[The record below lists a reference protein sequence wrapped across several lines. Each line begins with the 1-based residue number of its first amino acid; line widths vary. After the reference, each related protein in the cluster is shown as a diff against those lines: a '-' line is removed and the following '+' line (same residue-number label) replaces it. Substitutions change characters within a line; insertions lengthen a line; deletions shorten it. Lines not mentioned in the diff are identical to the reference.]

1 MNNGF
6 THNQARIPA
15 ARTTGFALATLLLV
29 CGAFLLT
36 SCGHEPEKATP
47 PAQTETQNTNAA
59 STGANEK
66 ATSTEEGNADK
77 AADEKA
83 SQDDSA
89 KAAKHQGAYAIA
101 IRNGGGADGLAG
113 AAQAKLVAAGLTED
127 NHTYALDSY
136 AIAGGLAPTTVVY
149 VKGTGD
155 DAADVKEEAEKVVS
169 ALGLAAC
176 RLLTKPPRANRWTAS
191 IFSSSSAKTHWARC
205 NKSNRSKEQ
214 APRQYQ
220 KREALHK
227 HASLFLYQRF

>member
-15 ARTTGFALATLLLV
+15 ARATGFALAILLLA
-29 CGAFLLT
+29 CGASLLS

-47 PAQTETQNTNAA
+47 PAQTETQSANAA
-59 STGANEK
+59 STEASKEVTS
-66 ATSTEEGNADK
+66 TSTEAGNADK
-77 AADEKA
+77 AADEKT

-149 VKGTGD
+149 VKGMGD
-155 DAADVKEEAEKVVS
+155 DAADVKAEAEKVVS
-169 ALGLAAC
+169 ALGLGSVQTFDEA
-176 RLLTKPPRANRWTAS
+176 TAGES
-191 IFSSSSAKTHWARC
+191 MDGFDIFVIVGKD
-205 NKSNRSKEQ
+205 
-214 APRQYQ
+214 
-220 KREALHK
+220 ALDT
-227 HASLFLYQRF
+227 LR

>member
-15 ARTTGFALATLLLV
+15 ARATGFALAILLLA
-29 CGAFLLT
+29 CGASLLS

-47 PAQTETQNTNAA
+47 PAQTETQSANAA
-59 STGANEK
+59 STEA
-66 ATSTEEGNADK
+66 GNADK

-83 SQDDSA
+83 SQDESA
-89 KAAKHQGAYAIA
+89 KTAKHQGAYAIA

-113 AAQAKLVAAGLTED
+113 AAQTKLVAAGLTED

-155 DAADVKEEAEKVVS
+155 DAADVKAEAEKVVS
-169 ALGLAAC
+169 ALGLGSVQTSDEA
-176 RLLTKPPRANRWTAS
+176 TAGES
-191 IFSSSSAKTHWARC
+191 MEGFDIFVIVGKD
-205 NKSNRSKEQ
+205 
-214 APRQYQ
+214 
-220 KREALHK
+220 ALDTLK
-227 HASLFLYQRF
+227 

>member
-15 ARTTGFALATLLLV
+15 ARATGFALAILLLV
-29 CGAFLLT
+29 CSASLLS
-36 SCGHEPEKATP
+36 SCGHEPEKATL
-47 PAQTETQNTNAA
+47 PAQTETQSANAA
-59 STGANEK
+59 STETSK
-66 ATSTEEGNADK
+66 EVTSTEEGNADK

-89 KAAKHQGAYAIA
+89 KTAKHQGAYAIA

-155 DAADVKEEAEKVVS
+155 DAADVKAEAEKVVS
-169 ALGLAAC
+169 ALGLGSVQTFDEA
-176 RLLTKPPRANRWTAS
+176 TAGES
-191 IFSSSSAKTHWARC
+191 MDEFDIFVIVGKD
-205 NKSNRSKEQ
+205 
-214 APRQYQ
+214 
-220 KREALHK
+220 ALGT
-227 HASLFLYQRF
+227 LQ

>member
-15 ARTTGFALATLLLV
+15 ARVTGFALATLLLV

-47 PAQTETQNTNAA
+47 PAQTETQNANAA
-59 STGANEK
+59 SSGANEK
-66 ATSTEEGNADK
+66 AG
-77 AADEKA
+77 
-83 SQDDSA
+83 QDDSA

-169 ALGLAAC
+169 ALGLGSVQ
-176 RLLTKPPRANRWTAS
+176 TFDETTAGES
-191 IFSSSSAKTHWARC
+191 MDSFDIFVIVGKD
-205 NKSNRSKEQ
+205 
-214 APRQYQ
+214 
-220 KREALHK
+220 ALGT
-227 HASLFLYQRF
+227 LQ

>member
-15 ARTTGFALATLLLV
+15 ARVTDFALATLLLV

-66 ATSTEEGNADK
+66 ASSAEEGNVDK

-101 IRNGGGADGLAG
+101 IRNGGGADGLPYAH
-113 AAQAKLVAAGLTED
+113 LLT
-127 NHTYALDSY
+127 ALDSFRRGIT
-136 AIAGGLAPTTVVY
+136 IAQRHS
-149 VKGTGD
+149 
-155 DAADVKEEAEKVVS
+155 ADS
-169 ALGLAAC
+169 QQ
-176 RLLTKPPRANRWTAS
+176 
-191 IFSSSSAKTHWARC
+191 
-205 NKSNRSKEQ
+205 NKSKNFHSDINVKT
-214 APRQYQ
+214 
-220 KREALHK
+220 
-227 HASLFLYQRF
+227 

>member
-15 ARTTGFALATLLLV
+15 ARVTGFALATLLLV

-66 ATSTEEGNADK
+66 AASAEEGS
-77 AADEKA
+77 DEKA
-83 SQDDSA
+83 NQDDSA

-169 ALGLAAC
+169 ALGLGSVQTFDEA
-176 RLLTKPPRANRWTAS
+176 TAGES
-191 IFSSSSAKTHWARC
+191 MNSFDIFVIVGKD
-205 NKSNRSKEQ
+205 
-214 APRQYQ
+214 
-220 KREALHK
+220 ALGT
-227 HASLFLYQRF
+227 LQ

>member
-66 ATSTEEGNADK
+66 AASAEEDNVDKAADEK

-83 SQDDSA
+83 SQDDST

-113 AAQAKLVAAGLTED
+113 AAQTKLVAAGLTED

-169 ALGLAAC
+169 ALGLGSVQTFDEA
-176 RLLTKPPRANRWTAS
+176 TAGES
-191 IFSSSSAKTHWARC
+191 MDSFDIFVIVGKD
-205 NKSNRSKEQ
+205 
-214 APRQYQ
+214 
-220 KREALHK
+220 ALGT
-227 HASLFLYQRF
+227 LQ

>member
-1 MNNGF
+1 M
-6 THNQARIPA
+6 
-15 ARTTGFALATLLLV
+15 
-29 CGAFLLT
+29 T

-47 PAQTETQNTNAA
+47 PAQTETQNANAA
-59 STGANEK
+59 SSGANEK
-66 ATSTEEGNADK
+66 AASTEEDNADK

-83 SQDDSA
+83 GQDDSA

-169 ALGLAAC
+169 ALGLGSVQ
-176 RLLTKPPRANRWTAS
+176 TFDETTAGES
-191 IFSSSSAKTHWARC
+191 MDSFDIFVIVGKD
-205 NKSNRSKEQ
+205 
-214 APRQYQ
+214 
-220 KREALHK
+220 ALGT
-227 HASLFLYQRF
+227 LQ

>member
-15 ARTTGFALATLLLV
+15 ARATGFALAILLLV
-29 CGAFLLT
+29 CGTSLLS

-47 PAQTETQNTNAA
+47 PAQTETQSTNAA
-59 STGANEK
+59 STETSKETA
-66 ATSTEEGNADK
+66 STEADNVDK

-89 KAAKHQGAYAIA
+89 KTAKHQGAYAIA

-155 DAADVKEEAEKVVS
+155 DAADVKAEAEKVVS
-169 ALGLAAC
+169 ALGLGSVQAFDE
-176 RLLTKPPRANRWTAS
+176 TTAGES
-191 IFSSSSAKTHWARC
+191 MDGFDIFVIVGKD
-205 NKSNRSKEQ
+205 
-214 APRQYQ
+214 
-220 KREALHK
+220 ALDT
-227 HASLFLYQRF
+227 LQ

>member
-15 ARTTGFALATLLLV
+15 ARATGFALVILLLV
-29 CGAFLLT
+29 CSASLLS

-47 PAQTETQNTNAA
+47 PAQTETQSANAA
-59 STGANEK
+59 STEAGKEATS
-66 ATSTEEGNADK
+66 TSTEEGNADK
-77 AADEKA
+77 TADEKA

-89 KAAKHQGAYAIA
+89 KTAKHQGAYAIA

-136 AIAGGLAPTTVVY
+136 AIAGGLAPTTIVY

-155 DAADVKEEAEKVVS
+155 DAADVKAEAEKVVS
-169 ALGLAAC
+169 ALGLGSVQTFDEA
-176 RLLTKPPRANRWTAS
+176 TAGES
-191 IFSSSSAKTHWARC
+191 MDEFDIFVIVGKD
-205 NKSNRSKEQ
+205 
-214 APRQYQ
+214 
-220 KREALHK
+220 ALGT
-227 HASLFLYQRF
+227 LQ

>member
-15 ARTTGFALATLLLV
+15 ARATGFALAILLLA
-29 CGAFLLT
+29 CGASLLS

-47 PAQTETQNTNAA
+47 PAQTETQSANAA
-59 STGANEK
+59 STEA
-66 ATSTEEGNADK
+66 GNADK

-83 SQDDSA
+83 SQDESA
-89 KAAKHQGAYAIA
+89 KTAKHQGAYAIA

-113 AAQAKLVAAGLTED
+113 AAQTKLVAAGLTED

-155 DAADVKEEAEKVVS
+155 DAADVKAEAEKVVS
-169 ALGLAAC
+169 ALGLGSVQTFDEA
-176 RLLTKPPRANRWTAS
+176 TAGES
-191 IFSSSSAKTHWARC
+191 MEGFDIFVIVGKD
-205 NKSNRSKEQ
+205 
-214 APRQYQ
+214 
-220 KREALHK
+220 ALDTLK
-227 HASLFLYQRF
+227 

>member
-15 ARTTGFALATLLLV
+15 ARVTGFALATLLLV

-77 AADEKA
+77 AADE
-83 SQDDSA
+83 

-169 ALGLAAC
+169 ALGLGSVQTFDEA
-176 RLLTKPPRANRWTAS
+176 TAGES
-191 IFSSSSAKTHWARC
+191 MDSFDIFVIVGKD
-205 NKSNRSKEQ
+205 
-214 APRQYQ
+214 
-220 KREALHK
+220 ALGT
-227 HASLFLYQRF
+227 LQ

>member
-15 ARTTGFALATLLLV
+15 ARVTGFALATLLLV

-59 STGANEK
+59 SSGANEK
-66 ATSTEEGNADK
+66 AASTEEDNAD
-77 AADEKA
+77 
-83 SQDDSA
+83 

-155 DAADVKEEAEKVVS
+155 DAADVKKEAEKVVS
-169 ALGLAAC
+169 ALGLGSVQ
-176 RLLTKPPRANRWTAS
+176 TFDETTAGES
-191 IFSSSSAKTHWARC
+191 MDSFDIFVIVGKD
-205 NKSNRSKEQ
+205 
-214 APRQYQ
+214 
-220 KREALHK
+220 ALGT
-227 HASLFLYQRF
+227 LQ

>member
-15 ARTTGFALATLLLV
+15 ARVTGFALATLLLV

-59 STGANEK
+59 STSANEK
-66 ATSTEEGNADK
+66 ATSTEEGDADK

-113 AAQAKLVAAGLTED
+113 AAQAKLVAAGLT
-127 NHTYALDSY
+127 
-136 AIAGGLAPTTVVY
+136 VVY

-169 ALGLAAC
+169 ALGLGSVQTFDEA
-176 RLLTKPPRANRWTAS
+176 TAGES
-191 IFSSSSAKTHWARC
+191 MDSFDIFVIVGKD
-205 NKSNRSKEQ
+205 
-214 APRQYQ
+214 
-220 KREALHK
+220 ALGT
-227 HASLFLYQRF
+227 LQ

>member
-15 ARTTGFALATLLLV
+15 ARVTGFALATLLLV

-66 ATSTEEGNADK
+66 ATSAEEGNVDK

-83 SQDDSA
+83 NQDDSA

-169 ALGLAAC
+169 ALGLGSVQTFDEA
-176 RLLTKPPRANRWTAS
+176 TAGES
-191 IFSSSSAKTHWARC
+191 MDSFDIFVIVGKD
-205 NKSNRSKEQ
+205 
-214 APRQYQ
+214 
-220 KREALHK
+220 ALGT
-227 HASLFLYQRF
+227 LQ